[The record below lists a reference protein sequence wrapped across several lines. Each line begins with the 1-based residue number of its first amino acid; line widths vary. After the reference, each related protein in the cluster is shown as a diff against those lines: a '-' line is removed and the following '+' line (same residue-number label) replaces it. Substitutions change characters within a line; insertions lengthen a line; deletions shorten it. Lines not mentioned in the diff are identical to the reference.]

1 VRTAHQPGGSRFRC
15 AVRTLHKLK
24 SLCHQCRA
32 GMARQKGLHVF
43 DSLEG
48 LKRSHSCGELT
59 AKDAGAAVT
68 LMGWVQR
75 RRDHGGL
82 IFVDLR
88 DRDGIT
94 QVVFDPKVNPD
105 AHNKAGLL
113 RDEFVLA
120 MRGVVNP
127 RPPEMINP
135 NLATGEIEI
144 LVSELRILNS
154 AKTPPFELED
164 YKVDISEA
172 LRLKYRYLDLRRP
185 SIMEKILF
193 RHRAAQA
200 TRRFLN
206 SQGFI
211 EVETPILTK
220 STPEGARDYLVPSRV
235 QPGQFFA
242 LPQSPQLFKQLLMM
256 SGLDRYYQLC
266 RCFRDED
273 LRADRQPEFT
283 QIDVEMA
290 FISEEDI
297 MAVVEGLISTL
308 FADLMSVTLTLPFPR
323 LTYQECMDRFG
334 LDRPDPRFGLELEDV
349 TDLVREAEFRQ
360 FRDVVD
366 KGGIVKALCGPGLAK
381 LSRKELDELIEL
393 AGVYGAKGMA
403 WVKLQ
408 KDGWQS
414 PLAKYFTDA
423 TKEHIDRH
431 LEAKVGDL
439 LLFIADDPVVAC
451 TAMGQ
456 VRLALAQ
463 KEGLIP
469 EGTYNLVWV
478 TDFPLVEFNREEGRH
493 TAVHHPFTAPKEED
507 LPLLATDPGKV
518 RARAYDLVLNGQEIG
533 GGSIRINQREI
544 QQQVF
549 EVLKIGAAEAEE
561 KFGFLL
567 EALEYGAPPHGGVA
581 FGFDRLV
588 AILCGA
594 KSIREV
600 IAFPKTQKAA
610 CLVTKAP
617 SPVALEQLLELGLRV
632 EK

>member
-1 VRTAHQPGGSRFRC
+1 
-15 AVRTLHKLK
+15 
-24 SLCHQCRA
+24 
-32 GMARQKGLHVF
+32 VF

-48 LKRSHSCGELT
+48 LKRSHSCGELRLQ
-59 AKDAGAAVT
+59 DAGASVA

-88 DRDGIT
+88 DREGLT
-94 QVVFDPKVNPD
+94 QVVFDPRVNPD
-105 AHNKAGLL
+105 AHAKAGLL
-113 RDEFVLA
+113 RDEFVIA
-120 MRGVVNP
+120 VRGVVNP

-135 NLATGEIEI
+135 ALPTGEIEV
-144 LVSELRILNS
+144 LVSELRLLNS

-164 YKVDISEA
+164 YRVDISEA
-172 LRLKYRYLDLRRP
+172 LRLRYRYLDLRRP
-185 SIMEKILF
+185 SVMEKILF

-200 TRRFLN
+200 TRHYLN
-206 SQGFI
+206 GQGFI

-283 QIDVEMA
+283 QIDLEMA
-290 FISEEDI
+290 FVAEADV
-297 MAVVEGLISTL
+297 MAVVEGLIAAL
-308 FADLMSVTLTLPFPR
+308 FKELLGEKLTPPFPR
-323 LTYQECMDRFG
+323 LTHQECLDRFG
-334 LDRPDPRFGLELEDV
+334 LDRPDPRFGLELQDV
-349 TDLVREAEFRQ
+349 TDLARQAQFRQ
-360 FRDVVD
+360 FQEVLDR
-366 KGGIVKALCGPGLAK
+366 GGMVKALNGPGLSK
-381 LSRKELDELIEL
+381 LSRKELDELIDL
-393 AGVYGAKGMA
+393 AGVYGARGLA
-403 WVKLQ
+403 WVKIQ
-408 KDGWQS
+408 ENGWQS
-414 PLAKYFTDA
+414 PLAKYFPNPV
-423 TKEHIDRH
+423 KEAINAR
-431 LEAKVGDL
+431 LQARTGDL
-439 LLFIADDPVVAC
+439 ILFVADTPEVAC

-456 VRLALAQ
+456 VRLHLGQ

-469 EGTYNLVWV
+469 EETYSLVWV
-478 TDFPLVEFNREEGRH
+478 TDFPLVEYDAEAGRFV
-493 TAVHHPFTAPKEED
+493 AVHHPFTAPKEED
-507 LPLLATDPGKV
+507 LPWLETEPGKV

-533 GGSIRINQREI
+533 GGSIRINRRDI

-549 EVLKIGAAEAEE
+549 NALKIGPAEAEE

-588 AILCGA
+588 AILSGA

-610 CLVTKAP
+610 CPVTRAP
-617 SPVALEQLLELGLRV
+617 SPVGLEQLLELGLRV

>member
-1 VRTAHQPGGSRFRC
+1 MFDD
-15 AVRTLHKLK
+15 L
-24 SLCHQCRA
+24 
-32 GMARQKGLHVF
+32 KGL
-43 DSLEG
+43 S
-48 LKRSHSCGELT
+48 RTHSCGELRL
-59 AKDAGAAVT
+59 ADAGREVV

-88 DRDGIT
+88 DRGGLT
-94 QVVFDPKVNPD
+94 QVVFNPEIDPD
-105 AHNKAGLL
+105 THNKAGVL

-135 NLATGEIEI
+135 GLPTGEIEVR
-144 LVSELRILNS
+144 VSELRLLNS

-164 YKVDISEA
+164 YRVDISEA

-185 SIMEKILF
+185 SVMKNILF
-193 RHRAAQA
+193 RHRAAQVV
-200 TRRFLN
+200 RRFLN
-206 SQGFI
+206 GEGFI

-242 LPQSPQLFKQLLMM
+242 LPQSPQLFKQLLMIG
-256 SGLDRYYQLC
+256 GLDRYYQLC

-283 QIDVEMA
+283 QIDIEMA
-290 FISEEDI
+290 FITEEDVFK
-297 MAVVEGLISTL
+297 VVEGMITAL
-308 FADLMSVTLTLPFPR
+308 FRELLGIESPLLFPL
-323 LTYQECMDRFG
+323 LTYRECLDRFG
-334 LDRPDPRFGLELEDV
+334 LDKPDLRFGLELQDL
-349 TDLVREAEFRQ
+349 TDLLRDTQFRQ
-360 FRDVVD
+360 FREVVD
-366 KGGIVKALCGPGLAK
+366 QGGVVKALNGPGLSR
-381 LSRKELDELIEL
+381 LSRKELDELIDL
-393 AGVYGAKGMA
+393 AGVYGARGLA
-403 WVKLQ
+403 WVKIQ

-414 PLAKYFTDA
+414 PLAKYFPEPVKDA
-423 TKEHIDRH
+423 INQRLGARE
-431 LEAKVGDL
+431 GDL
-439 LLFIADDPVVAC
+439 ILLVADLPLVAC
-451 TAMGQ
+451 TALGQ
-456 VRLALAQ
+456 VRLHLGQ

-469 EGTYNLVWV
+469 ENVHRLVWV
-478 TDFPLVEFNREEGRH
+478 LDFPLMEYDAGLGRWSSM
-493 TAVHHPFTAPKEED
+493 HHPFTAPVD
-507 LPLLATDPGKV
+507 ADMPLLATDPGKV
-518 RARAYDLVLNGQEIG
+518 RARAYDLVLNGVEIG
-533 GGSIRINQREI
+533 GGSIRINRRDV

-549 EVLKIGAAEAEE
+549 QALGISPSEAEE

-588 AILCGA
+588 AIFCGA

-617 SPVALEQLLELGLRV
+617 SPVDLEQLLELGLRL
-632 EK
+632 E

>member
-1 VRTAHQPGGSRFRC
+1 
-15 AVRTLHKLK
+15 
-24 SLCHQCRA
+24 
-32 GMARQKGLHVF
+32 VF
-43 DSLEG
+43 DTLEG
-48 LKRSHSCGELT
+48 LKRTHSCNALT
-59 AKDAGAAVT
+59 AADDGIEVV

-88 DRDGIT
+88 DREGLT
-94 QVVFDPKVNPD
+94 QVVFNPKINPD
-105 AHNKAGLL
+105 THIKAGVL
-113 RDEFVLA
+113 RDEYVIA
-120 MRGVVNP
+120 VRGLVNL
-127 RPPEMINP
+127 RPEDMINP
-135 NLATGEIEI
+135 NLPTGEIEV
-144 LVSELRILNS
+144 LVEELHLLNS
-154 AKTPPFELED
+154 SKTPPFELED

-185 SIMEKILF
+185 SVMKNILF
-193 RHRAAQA
+193 RHRAAQV
-200 TRRFLN
+200 TREFLN
-206 SQGFI
+206 GQGFI

-256 SGLDRYYQLC
+256 AGLERYYQLC

-283 QIDVEMA
+283 QIDIEMA
-290 FISEEDI
+290 FITEADI
-297 MAVVEGLISTL
+297 YQVVEGLMVAL
-308 FADLMSVTLTLPFPR
+308 FRELKGLDLQPPFPR
-323 LTYQECMDRFG
+323 LTYQECLDRFG
-334 LDRPDPRFGLELEDV
+334 LDRPDTRFGLELKDI
-349 TDLVREAEFRQ
+349 TDLVVDSEFRQ

-366 KGGIVKALCGPGLAK
+366 RGGIVKALNGRGLAK
-381 LSRKELDELIEL
+381 LSRKDLDGLIDL
-393 AGVYGAKGMA
+393 AGVYGARGLA

-408 KDGWQS
+408 NQRAWQS
-414 PLAKYFTDA
+414 PLAKFFPEPVKA
-423 TKEHIDRH
+423 AINGH
-431 LEAKVGDL
+431 LEAEEGDL
-439 LLFIADDPVVAC
+439 LLFVADVPLVAC

-456 VRLALAQ
+456 VRLHLAER
-463 KEGLIP
+463 EGLIA
-469 EGTYNLVWV
+469 EDTFNLVWV
-478 TDFPLVEFNREEGRH
+478 TDFPMLEYDNETRRY
-493 TAVHHPFTAPKEED
+493 AAMHHPFTAPKEED
-507 LPLLATDPGKV
+507 LHLLETDPGRV
-518 RARAYDLVLNGQEIG
+518 RARAYDLVLNGTEIG
-533 GGSIRINQREI
+533 GGSIRINRRDI

-549 EVLKIGAAEAEE
+549 QALKIGTEEAEE

-617 SPVALEQLLELGLRV
+617 SPVSLEQLLELGLRV